1 MMYTRKIAKRV
12 RELVHDPVF
21 QKPISELKKD
31 YSQRGQIIL
40 VTKIKPQWNTAKETI

>member
-1 MMYTRKIAKRV
+1 MYTKKTAERV

-31 YSQRGQIIL
+31 YSKRGNIIL
-40 VTKIKPQWNTAKETI
+40 VTKIKPQWNTEKENT